1 MLRRNR
7 ILLVLGICA
16 GASALALAFYAFRSA
31 RHETEFRNAETRK
44 LLISE
49 ASILAS
55 RASDFLKTEERNLNK
70 VLRNSD
76 TRKSALLALQ
86 SKNPYI
92 HQIFMTDG
100 AGQPLFPAKEDVF
113 YKSFGAFF
121 FDPVNISNGTQEND
135 KNTDRKNNGVRLLTQ
150 FGMALQKNNSGWIPW
165 MTDNRLHPVLWSV
178 NARVPDRIIG
188 AELELMTLLSRLIPL
203 FPQELPPY
211 FCLELADTQN
221 QVIYAVNPTT
231 KRQTPDAII
240 PVNQEM
246 LPGWHIRGYVTG
258 QYGEEAIIL
267 FNILQI
273 ASFVLIL
280 LACGG
285 LLVWLTRRELE
296 LAGQQTSFVAN
307 VSHELKTPLT
317 SIRMYAEML
326 REKKDKLS
334 QEKQDHYLSVILSE
348 SERLSRLISNVLN
361 FSKMEAGQKKYRIEK
376 LDLNEFLEELAV
388 LYHPG
393 LEQLGIKLDISLCP
407 EATQISIDR
416 DSLTQI
422 MDNLISNACKYAA
435 AGKELIIRTEEK
447 ENTILINV
455 EDRGPGIPV
464 SSRSRIFNK
473 FYRCDNSLTAESKG
487 SGLGLSIARG
497 LIRDQGGD
505 LTYSPR
511 EGGGSIFT
519 VIIMKDGGDRRS

>member
-1 MLRRNR
+1 MIKRNR
-7 ILLVLGICA
+7 IFLILGICA

-49 ASILAS
+49 ASILAA
-55 RASDFLKTEERNLNK
+55 RASDFLKTEERNLSSL
-70 VLRNSD
+70 LRNSD
-76 TRKSALLALQ
+76 TEKSALLAIQ
-86 SKNPYI
+86 SKSPHI
-92 HQIFMTDG
+92 RQIFMTDR
-100 AGQPLFPAKEDVF
+100 AGQPLFPGKEDLF

-121 FDPVNISNGTQEND
+121 FDPVNVNNGKQEND
-135 KNTDRKNNGVRLLTQ
+135 YSTGSKHDRVRLLTQ
-150 FGMALQKNNSGWIPW
+150 FGIALQKNNSGWIPW
-165 MTDNRLHPVLWSV
+165 VNDNRLHPVLWTVS
-178 NARVPDRIIG
+178 AKKPDKIIG
-188 AELELMTLLSRLIPL
+188 AELELMSLLSRILQL
-203 FPQELPPY
+203 FPQEIPPY

-221 QVIYAVNPTT
+221 KVIYAVNPSA
-231 KRQTPDAII
+231 KHQSPDAIV

-246 LPGWHIRGYVTG
+246 LPGWHIRGYVIQ
-258 QYGEEAIIL
+258 QYGETTIIL
-267 FNILQI
+267 FNVLQI
-273 ASFVLIL
+273 ASFVLVL

-285 LLVWLTRRELE
+285 LLIWLARRELE

-334 QEKQDHYLSVILSE
+334 PEKQDHYLSVILSE

-361 FSKMEAGQKKYRIEK
+361 FSRMEAGQKKYNWEN
-376 LDLNEFLEELAV
+376 LNLHEFLNELSI

-393 LEQLGIKLDISLCP
+393 LERLGIKLTIGSCP
-407 EATQISIDR
+407 ESLQIKIDR

-422 MDNLISNACKYAA
+422 MDNLISNASKYAA
-435 AGKELIIRTEEK
+435 DGKDLNISVVERDK
-447 ENTILINV
+447 TILVNV
-455 EDRGPGIPV
+455 ADRGAGIPI

-505 LTYSPR
+505 LLYSPR
-511 EGGGSIFT
+511 EGGGSVFT
-519 VIIMKDGGDRRS
+519 VVIPNDEGKSN